1 MAALSPAEKVRQIEQ
16 VCPLPA
22 TASKVMQMCHH
33 PDVLLEK
40 VALEIAKDAG
50 LAAQILKLANSAVF
64 GARRE
69 VDTLERAV
77 TMVGVRRMGEIAAGM
92 AMLGAFR
99 SKAENELPFYDG
111 AVVMGGIC
119 QSLAGEVGE
128 NKGTAFLTGLLA
140 EVGGMACAA
149 VDAAGYLELY
159 QSSFSQ
165 EERFEREANR
175 YGRPSP
181 LIGAELLERNEL
193 PESVCR
199 SVGTFQPDPDAPT
212 LGRLTAFSRELV
224 PWILSGRSR
233 EELQE
238 HIIAAGARFT
248 LPLEGEALMG
258 AVLRA
263 AARVQ
268 VALR

>member
-1 MAALSPAEKVRQIEQ
+1 MAALTPAEKVNQIEQ

-22 TASKVMQMCHH
+22 TASRVMQMCHQ
-33 PDVLLEK
+33 PDILLEK

-50 LAAQILKLANSAVF
+50 LATQILKLANSASF

-111 AVVMGGIC
+111 AVVTGGLC
-119 QSLAGEVGE
+119 QSLAGEIGE
-128 NKGTAFLTGLLA
+128 NKSTAFLTGLLS
-140 EVGGMACAA
+140 EVGAMACAA

-159 QSSFSQ
+159 QSSFSN

-175 YGRPSP
+175 YGRASP
-181 LIGAELLERNEL
+181 TIGAELLERNDL
-193 PESVCR
+193 PETVVR
-199 SVGTFQPDPDAPT
+199 SVGTFEPDPEAPT
-212 LGRLTAFSRELV
+212 LGRLTAFSREIV
-224 PWILSGRSR
+224 PWILAGRSR
-233 EELQE
+233 DELEE
-238 HIIAAGARFT
+238 HIVAAGARFA
-248 LPLEGEALMG
+248 LPIEGTALME

-268 VALR
+268 IALS